1 MSISTTNHVSPG
13 VYIRE
18 IDMNNLQRKSSG
30 SQTFM
35 NRKSN
40 EGGGGGEPGI
50 DEYLRSIAY
59 TDSDCSWSE
68 NEKKMLLNFYNM
80 NGNTMTTIYLFDTN
94 TDGDIVLDAG
104 EFT

>member
-1 MSISTTNHVSPG
+1 MSISTINHVSPG
-13 VYIRE
+13 VYTRE
-18 IDMNNLQRKSSG
+18 IDMNKIQRKSSG
-30 SQTFM
+30 SQTFV
-35 NRKSN
+35 NRKSS

-50 DEYLRSIAY
+50 DEYLRRIAY
-59 TDSDCSWSE
+59 ADSDCSWSK

>member
-13 VYIRE
+13 VYTRE
-18 IDMNNLQRKSSG
+18 IDMNKIQRKSSG
-30 SQTFM
+30 SQTFV
-35 NRKSN
+35 NRKSS
-40 EGGGGGEPGI
+40 EGGI

-59 TDSDCSWSE
+59 ADSDCSWSK